1 MNFRPWGLNFKG
13 TVIFIAYVIGCIV
26 LGYVVGFVLYGDGM
40 GLAAVGLLVGGWV
53 GWFKTR
59 GPQFYSEERR
69 REIARQPIS
78 DQRITAMRRVAMK
91 RQPVATI
98 GCVTLYFLVFGGGF
112 LLFLLFLRSS
122 G

>member
-59 GPQFYSEERR
+59 GPKYYSEAAR
-69 REIARQPIS
+69 REREWLGPLEAGVAPMRQE
-78 DQRITAMRRVAMK
+78 AMR

-98 GCVTLYFLVFGGGF
+98 GCVALYFLVFGGGF